1 METAYNRQDKNSA
14 LTKKGYV
21 EGGVSPLRQSTDPQ
35 NPELMYQVDR
45 ETGQYNMVDYYT
57 RLKANPM
64 ATEDDMV
71 MNIMLPEITVTGD
84 DVAYW
89 TPISESNEEW
99 EALSLDEKL
108 ERYDQW
114 YSNPNNTPNVPGTDE
129 FNSTRED
136 LINDHYKTIELKKE
150 QSAGDLSAVT
160 YDGSG
165 GTGTTPGAVAANQTE
180 TERRE
185 ANLGDNVD
193 LTLSLAGMAPVWGV
207 FADGA
212 NVVQNLAQVGYNLVT
227 MDWDEAVH
235 DLKNTAWAL
244 AGMIP
249 IFGGAFT
256 SLRFGKVLGK
266 TVKGDSL
273 RNFKNADEMQHFIN
287 TASDKAISLDPRLTQ
302 AEKVEIF
309 NARYNMSI
317 SAAAAKGGNVRGVD
331 YYTNAV
337 HYGVLKTSDDVTETI
352 YGSGGIIAGQRAYG
366 ESVDL
371 ANRGFNAMTDLS
383 VDNVRQ
389 IGYQNGRAIFE
400 VTYPSGHTQRFWR
413 STGGGGKT
421 VRVPDGKG
429 GFKEVTSE
437 GFFGTLPGHVDYNLS
452 PAEITKHLKKQG
464 YVNDANRAASDPERF
479 ANAAEE
485 YKHYERF
492 YQDSKSW
499 FVKGNDWQGYG
510 SQQFQ
515 TTGAKLKEMFDNGE
529 LKVVKELDAVPQ

>member
-35 NPELMYQVDR
+35 NPELIYNVDHG
-45 ETGQYNMVDYYT
+45 TGQYNMVDYYT

-64 ATEDDMV
+64 ATEDDMRPH
-71 MNIMLPEITVTGD
+71 IMLPEITVTGD
-84 DVAYW
+84 GDVYW
-89 TPISESNEEW
+89 TPLSENEEEW

-108 ERYDQW
+108 ERYDDW

-136 LINDHYKTIELKKE
+136 LINDHLDGVENKKNPSIE
-150 QSAGDLSAVT
+150 GGVT

-165 GTGTTPGAVAANQTE
+165 GTGATPGAVAANQTE
-180 TERRE
+180 AERRE
-185 ANLGDNVD
+185 ANLGDDVD
-193 LTLSLAGMAPVWGV
+193 LTLSLAGMVEPWGAV
-207 FADGA
+207 ADAA
-212 NVVQNLAQVGYNLVT
+212 NVLQNLVQVGYNLVT

-235 DLKNTAWAL
+235 DLKNTAWAIT
-244 AGMIP
+244 GIIP
-249 IFGGAFT
+249 ALGGAFT
-256 SLRFGKVLGK
+256 SFKFGKVLGK

-287 TASDKAISLDPRLTQ
+287 NASDKAISLDPRLTQ

-317 SAAAAKGGNVRGVD
+317 SAAAARGENVRGVD

-337 HYGVLKTSDDVTETI
+337 HYGVLKTSDDITETI
-352 YGSGGIIAGQRAYG
+352 YGSGGILAGQRAYG

-371 ANRGFNAMTDLS
+371 ANRGFNAMTDLN
-383 VDNVRQ
+383 VDNVKQ
-389 IGYQNGRAIFE
+389 IGYQNGRAVYE

-421 VRVPDGKG
+421 VRVSDGKG
-429 GFKEVTSE
+429 GFKEVASE
-437 GFFGTLPGHVDYNLS
+437 GFFGTLPGHIDYDLS

-464 YVNDANRAASDPERF
+464 YVNDASQAARNPERF

-485 YKHYERF
+485 YRNWERF
-492 YQDSKSW
+492 YGENKSW
-499 FVKGNDWQGYG
+499 FVKGDDWQGYG